1 MRFLD
6 RFESAIEK
14 GVQGTFSR
22 IFRSELKPVDVSSA
36 VRSAMDNHVQEY
48 SRDRAI
54 APNQYT
60 VRVAPSD
67 MKRLEELGIDVLAT
81 EVENTAREH
90 AEENNFALVGPI
102 DVNIEEGPEELTGEL
117 EIEVGTKRGAVAPAT
132 SQVATESNPIIDVEG
147 ERWILTEPVTILG
160 RGAEADITI
169 SDSGVSRRHLELRKT
184 PDGVIASDLGST
196 NGLYVEGH
204 KVDAATLVDGH
215 QLVIGRTRILFWT
228 SAAKE
233 QYT

>member
-6 RFESAIEK
+6 RFESAVEK

-22 IFRSELKPVDVSSA
+22 LFRSELKPVDVSSA
-36 VRSAMDNHVQEY
+36 VRNAMDDHVQEY
-48 SRDRAI
+48 SSDRAV
-54 APNQYT
+54 APNHYT

-67 MKRLEELGIDVLAT
+67 MKRLEEIGLDILSA
-81 EVENTAREH
+81 EVENTARNH
-90 AEENNFALVGPI
+90 AEENNFALVGP
-102 DVNIEEGPEELTGEL
+102 VHVEIEEGHEELTGHL

-132 SQVATESNPIIDVEG
+132 SQVATETNPIIDVEG

-160 RGAEADITI
+160 RGTDADITI
-169 SDSGVSRRHLELRKT
+169 ADTGVSRRHLELRKT
-184 PDGVIASDLGST
+184 SDGVIASDLGST

-204 KVDAATLVDGH
+204 KVDAATLVDGN

-228 SAAKE
+228 SPAEE
-233 QYT
+233 QYK